1 MKLRKRIE
9 EAVRQ
14 ATGIDNI
21 GADQALDIAQAVL
34 LAVRLDTEENE
45 PKAVVTIEH
54 LNEADSFLAIC
65 LSDES

>member
-9 EAVRQ
+9 EAVRRE
-14 ATGIDNI
+14 TCIDNI

-34 LAVRLDTEENE
+34 LAVRQDTEENE

-54 LNEADSFLAIC
+54 LREADSFLAIC